1 MVPRSRR
8 AIVTIAVI
16 LAVVALA
23 SRAFLAKEST
33 ATKYRT
39 EAASRGALVAEV
51 TATGTVNPVTNV
63 QVGTYVSGPIQA
75 IYADFN
81 SRVTKGQLVAKID
94 PAPYQV
100 KVKSSEAAVAN
111 AKARVLKDQADL
123 AFKKLSYQRSGK
135 LLEKSFISQNDLDTA
150 KSNYDQAV
158 AQLALD

>member
-51 TATGTVNPVTNV
+51 TATGTVNPVTTV

-94 PAPYQV
+94 PRPFELRVQEAEATRARSRASPPPPEPAARTAAGRSLRQAAL
-100 KVKSSEAAVAN
+100 SSPA
-111 AKARVLKDQADL
+111 
-123 AFKKLSYQRSGK
+123 S
-135 LLEKSFISQNDLDTA
+135 
-150 KSNYDQAV
+150 
-158 AQLALD
+158 